1 MRLFI
6 LNNLKVTSQIRNVI
20 YRFYLSQSFITSFKT
35 LIYSAFV
42 KMYMFI
48 EVTRIL
54 KSATV
59 FVSNTP
65 SPQWLRRYY
74 CGCILTV

>member
-35 LIYSAFV
+35 LIYSSFV

-54 KSATV
+54 KAATV
-59 FVSNTP
+59 FVSITP
-65 SPQWLRRYY
+65 SPQRLRRYY